1 MAAYRNYIKGR
12 ICPQAAR
19 ILKNYGH
26 PEQDKCLVW
35 TPGHQGVEGN
45 ECAHAAARA
54 LLPRDSTPPSST
66 PPYPGPLATYAERLQ
81 HCRLSRRKYPPPAK
95 GLSKAEEVR
104 WRRLQTGTYNTP
116 ARLNTIHPGFCDP
129 KCKYCGEKAGLH
141 HMVWTCP
148 HNPPDDPNA
157 VPTIEG
163 WEAALSSSG
172 LEAQRALVTRAR
184 VAAAAAGVPD

>member
-1 MAAYRNYIKGR
+1 MSPGCQNIEK
-12 ICPQAAR
+12 
-19 ILKNYGH
+19 L
-26 PEQDKCLVW
+26 W
-35 TPGHQGVEGN
+35 TPRTRQM
-45 ECAHAAARA
+45 
-54 LLPRDSTPPSST
+54 PRLDTGTSRRGRERVRPCRCPSSPPPGLDPPSST